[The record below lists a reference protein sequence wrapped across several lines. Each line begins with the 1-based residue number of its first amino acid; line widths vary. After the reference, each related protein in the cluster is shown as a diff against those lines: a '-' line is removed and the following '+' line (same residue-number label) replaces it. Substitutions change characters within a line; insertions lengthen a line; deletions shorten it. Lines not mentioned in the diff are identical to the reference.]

1 MSKLSEVIKK
11 IKEKDLDFFFGENN
25 YQKTSN
31 KYLTFKRVLN
41 EDEIILLTK
50 NVIIIKDNYVLIVGN
65 NKAVYLKDW
74 AVKQVRNYYEN
85 IEAYAVKLN
94 RKYFKIYTFKSDFE
108 DFAFDKDENFD
119 DLFKVA
125 EEQEKEN
132 LKIALGW

>member
-1 MSKLSEVIKK
+1 MSKFNEAIKK
-11 IKEKDLDFFFGENN
+11 MEEKDLNFFFGENN
-25 YQKTSN
+25 FQKTSN

-41 EDEIILLTK
+41 EDEIILVTK
-50 NVIIIKDNYVLIVGN
+50 NIKIIKDNYVLIVGN

-74 AVKQVRNYYEN
+74 AVKKIRNYYEN

-94 RKYFKIYTFKSDFE
+94 RKYFKIYTFKSNFE
-108 DFAFDKDENFD
+108 DFVFEKDENFD
-119 DLFKVA
+119 DLLKVA